1 MNAKRIT
8 RVMVALG
15 APLILTAGLAT
26 TSALLGSGAA
36 GATSTSASTGTLGL
50 TGGSLDIVSPSS
62 LGWSTTLSGANQ
74 NMVDPTQADQV
85 MTVTDASGSAAGWH
99 VTVAAT
105 TFTAGTKTLA
115 DSGVLQLNGDPT
127 SEATTTR
134 PATAC
139 VALTTCT
146 NSTDASSPVVSYP
159 VSVTT
164 AASTPTAVSIL
175 STKAATGMGAIVIGG
190 GATASGGV
198 GWWMNIPASTLAG
211 SYTSTVTVAVVT
223 AP

>member
-8 RVMVALG
+8 RVIVALG
-15 APLILTAGLAT
+15 APLILTAGLTT

-36 GATSTSASTGTLGL
+36 GANVSSVATGTLGL
-50 TGGSLDIVSPSS
+50 TGGSLDIVSPTS

-74 NMVDPTQADQV
+74 NLVDPTTADQV
-85 MTVTDASGSAAGWH
+85 MTVTDATGSAAGWH

-105 TFTAGTKTLA
+105 TFTAGAKTLA
-115 DSGVLQLNGDPT
+115 DTGVLQMNGDPT
-127 SEATTTR
+127 TEATTTR
-134 PATAC
+134 PTTAC
-139 VALTTCT
+139 VASTTCT
-146 NSTDASSPVVSYP
+146 ISTDASSPVVSYP
-159 VSVTT
+159 VALTT
-164 AASTPTAVSIL
+164 ASSPTAVSIL
-175 STKAATGMGAIVIGG
+175 STQASTGMGAIVIGG
-190 GATASGGV
+190 GATALGGV